1 VIAIHPLG
9 PANLANAPEGI
20 RHRKFLPKT
29 LGFIFLEEKDWT
41 MAMRMY
47 AWEGRTRGGAVHK
60 GEIEADTRETAVATL
75 RQQHII
81 VTTIKAKPKDLA
93 LPGFGGKVSEK
104 DLVLFT
110 RQFSTMIDAGLPL
123 VQCLDIL
130 SKQTENKTFSKTIV
144 EIKKEVEAGST
155 FADALRKYPR
165 IFDDLYVNLV
175 QAGEIGGVLD
185 VTFARLA
192 GYIEKARSLK
202 GKVKSAMVYPAA
214 IIFVAVSVVIFLMIF
229 VIPVF
234 AQMFQDFGGTLPWP
248 TQLVIGLSNFM
259 KHYILFAIPVLIAA
273 GFVFKQYYRT
283 ESGKRVVHRYL
294 LRVPILG
301 PLLQKAAIARFART
315 LSTLLGSGVP
325 IIDSLD
331 ITARTA
337 GNKVLEEAVLG
348 SIGSIRE
355 GQTLAT
361 PLAKHPVFPPMVVQM
376 VEIGDVTGE
385 LDSMLSKLADFYEEE
400 VDRAVEALT
409 AMLEPMMMVFLGTV
423 LGFIIVAMYLPI
435 FKMASLISE

>member
-1 VIAIHPLG
+1 MSAHT
-9 PANLANAPEGI
+9 
-20 RHRKFLPKT
+20 FL
-29 LGFIFLEEKDWT
+29 
-41 MAMRMY
+41 
-47 AWEGRTRGGAVHK
+47 WEGRTRGGTVHK
-60 GEIEADTRETAVATL
+60 GEVEADSREAAIATL
-75 RQQHII
+75 RQQHIV
-81 VTTIKAKPKDLA
+81 VTTIKPKPKELT
-93 LPGFGGKVSEK
+93 LPGFGGKVREQ
-104 DLVLFT
+104 DLILFT

-130 SKQTENKTFSKTIV
+130 SKQTENKTFTKTIL
-144 EIKKEVEAGST
+144 EIKRDVEGGAT
-155 FADALRKYPR
+155 FADALCKHPK

-185 VTFARLA
+185 ITFARLA

-202 GKVKSAMVYPAA
+202 GKVKSAMIYPSA
-214 IIFVAVSVVIFLMIF
+214 IVFVAVSVVIFLMIF

-248 TQLVIGLSNFM
+248 TQLVISMSNFL
-259 KHYILFAIPVLIAA
+259 KSYILFAIPVLIAA
-273 GFVFKQYYRT
+273 VIGFRQYYKT
-283 ESGKRVVHRYL
+283 ESGKHITHRTL

-301 PLLQKAAIARFART
+301 PLLQKAAVARFSRT

-337 GNKVLEEAVLG
+337 GNKVVEAAILA
-348 SIGSIRE
+348 SIGSIKE
-355 GQTLAT
+355 GQSLAT
-361 PLAKHPVFPPMVVQM
+361 PMAKHAVFPPMVVQM
-376 VEIGDVTGE
+376 VEIGDVTGA
-385 LDSMLSKLADFYEEE
+385 LDSMLSKIADFYEEE

-409 AMLEPMMMVFLGTV
+409 AMLEPVMMVFLGTV

-435 FKMASLISE
+435 FKMAALVAE

>member
-1 VIAIHPLG
+1 MSTHT
-9 PANLANAPEGI
+9 
-20 RHRKFLPKT
+20 F
-29 LGFIFLEEKDWT
+29 
-41 MAMRMY
+41 M
-47 AWEGRTRGGAVHK
+47 WEGRARGGVTHK
-60 GEIEADTRETAVATL
+60 GEIEANSRETAIATL
-75 RQQHII
+75 RQQQIV
-81 VTTIKAKPKDLA
+81 VTTIKSKPRDLT
-93 LPGFGGKVSEK
+93 LPGFGGGVSEK

-130 SKQTENKTFSKTIV
+130 SKQTENKAFSKTIIG
-144 EIKKEVEAGST
+144 IKKEVEGGTT
-155 FADALRKYPR
+155 FADALRKYPK

-185 VTFARLA
+185 TTLARLA

-214 IIFVAVSVVIFLMIF
+214 IISVAVSVIVFLMIF

-234 AQMFQDFGGTLPWP
+234 AQMFLDFGGALPWP
-248 TQLVIGLSNFM
+248 TQFVIGMSNVV
-259 KHYILFAIPVLIAA
+259 KNYILFTIPVFIVAVFA
-273 GFVFKQYYRT
+273 FKQCYRT
-283 ESGKRVVHRYL
+283 EGGKRLIHRNL
-294 LRVPILG
+294 LRLPILG
-301 PLLQKAAIARFART
+301 SLLQKAAIARFSRT

-325 IIDSLD
+325 IIESLA

-337 GNKVLEEAVLG
+337 GNKVLEDAVLA
-348 SIGSIRE
+348 SVGSIRE

-361 PLAKHPVFPPMVVQM
+361 PLAKHWVFPAMVVQM

-385 LDSMLSKLADFYEEE
+385 LDTMLSKIADFYEEE

-435 FKMASLISE
+435 FKMASLVAE

>member
-1 VIAIHPLG
+1 MSAR
-9 PANLANAPEGI
+9 A
-20 RHRKFLPKT
+20 F
-29 LGFIFLEEKDWT
+29 
-41 MAMRMY
+41 M
-47 AWEGRTRGGAVHK
+47 WEGRTRGGSIHK
-60 GEIEADTRETAVATL
+60 GEIEADTKEIAIATL
-75 RQQHII
+75 RHQHII
-81 VTTIKAKPKDLA
+81 VTSIKPKPKEIR
-93 LPGFGGKVSEK
+93 LPGFGKSISEK

-130 SKQTENKTFSKTIV
+130 SKQTNNKHFSKTIA
-144 EIKKEVEAGST
+144 EIKKEVEGGAT
-155 FADALRKYPR
+155 FADVLRKYPK

-185 VTFARLA
+185 TTFARLA

-202 GKVKSAMVYPAA
+202 GKVKSALIYPLA

-234 AQMFQDFGGTLPWP
+234 AQMFQDLGGTLPWP
-248 TQLVIGLSNFM
+248 TQLVINLSDLIKN
-259 KHYILFAIPVLIAA
+259 YILFSIPVFIIAIYA
-273 GFVFKQYYRT
+273 FKQYYRT
-283 ESGKRVVHRYL
+283 ESGKRNIHRL
-294 LRVPILG
+294 LLKVPVFG
-301 PLLQKAAIARFART
+301 PLMQKAAVARFSRT

-331 ITARTA
+331 ITAHTA
-337 GNKVLEEAVLG
+337 GNKVLEEAVLS

-361 PLAKHPVFPPMVVQM
+361 PLAKHAVFPPMVVQM

-385 LDSMLSKLADFYEEE
+385 LDAMLSKLADFFEEE

-409 AMLEPMMMVFLGTV
+409 AMLEPMMMVILGTT

-435 FKMASLISE
+435 FKMGSLVVE

>member
-1 VIAIHPLG
+1 MST
-9 PANLANAPEGI
+9 
-20 RHRKFLPKT
+20 RTF
-29 LGFIFLEEKDWT
+29 
-41 MAMRMY
+41 M
-47 AWEGRTRGGAVHK
+47 WEGRTRGGVVHK
-60 GEIEADTRETAVATL
+60 GEIEAETRETAIAIL
-75 RQQHII
+75 RQQHIV
-81 VTTIKAKPKDLA
+81 VTTLKSKPKDLT
-93 LPGFGGKVSEK
+93 LPGFGKKVSEK

-144 EIKKEVEAGST
+144 EIKNDVEAGAT
-155 FADALRKYPR
+155 FADALRKYPK

-175 QAGEIGGVLD
+175 AAGELGGVLD
-185 VTFARLA
+185 STFARLA

-202 GKVKSAMVYPAA
+202 GKVKSAMIYPAA
-214 IIFVAVSVVIFLMIF
+214 IVFVAISVIIFLMIF

-234 AQMFQDFGGTLPWP
+234 AQMFLDFGGTLPWP
-248 TQLVIGLSNFM
+248 TQAVIWLSNFV
-259 KHYILFAIPVLIAA
+259 KNYVLFSIPVSIVAV
-273 GFVFKQYYRT
+273 FVFKQYYRT
-283 ESGKRVVHRYL
+283 ESGKRLVHRIL
-294 LRVPILG
+294 LKTPVFG
-301 PLLQKAAIARFART
+301 PLLQKAAIARFSRT
-315 LSTLLGSGVP
+315 LSTLMGSGVP
-325 IIDSLD
+325 ILDSLD

-337 GNKVLEEAVLG
+337 GNKVLEDAVLA
-348 SIGSIRE
+348 SIGSIKE

-361 PLAKHPVFPPMVVQM
+361 PLAKHRVFPPMVVQM

-409 AMLEPMMMVFLGTV
+409 ALLEPMMMVFLGTV

-435 FKMASLISE
+435 FKMASLVVE

>member
-1 VIAIHPLG
+1 
-9 PANLANAPEGI
+9 
-20 RHRKFLPKT
+20 
-29 LGFIFLEEKDWT
+29 
-41 MAMRMY
+41 MAMRVFV
-47 AWEGRTRGGAVHK
+47 WEGRTRGGVLHK
-60 GEIEADTRETAVATL
+60 GEIEADSREGAIATL
-75 RQQHII
+75 RQQHVV
-81 VTTIKAKPKDLA
+81 VTTIKPKPKA
-93 LPGFGGKVSEK
+93 LTFSGFGGKVSEK

-130 SKQTENKTFSKTIV
+130 SKQAENKRFATAIV
-144 EIKKEVEAGST
+144 EIRKDVEGGTT
-155 FADALRKYPR
+155 FADGLRKYPR

-185 VTFARLA
+185 ATFARLA

-202 GKVKSAMVYPAA
+202 GKVKSAMVYPSA

-248 TQLVIGLSNFM
+248 TQLVISLSHM
-259 KHYILFAIPVLIAA
+259 MRHYIFFAIPVVFAA
-273 GFVFKQYYRT
+273 GFAFKQYYRT
-283 ESGKRVVHRYL
+283 ESGKRLAHRHM

-337 GNKVLEEAVLG
+337 GNKVLEDAVLA
-348 SIGSIRE
+348 SISSIKE

-361 PLAKHPVFPPMVVQM
+361 PLAKHTVFPAMVVQM

-385 LDSMLSKLADFYEEE
+385 LDQMLGKLADFYEEE

-409 AMLEPMMMVFLGTV
+409 AMLEPMMMVFLGTA

-435 FKMASLISE
+435 FKMASLVSD

>member
-1 VIAIHPLG
+1 
-9 PANLANAPEGI
+9 
-20 RHRKFLPKT
+20 
-29 LGFIFLEEKDWT
+29 

-47 AWEGRTRGGAVHK
+47 MWEGRTRGGALHR
-60 GEIEADTRETAVATL
+60 GEIEADTRDGAIATL
-75 RQQHII
+75 RQQHIV
-81 VTTIKAKPKDLA
+81 VTTVKAKPKNLT

-130 SKQTENKTFSKTIV
+130 SKQTENKTFAKTIV
-144 EIKKEVEAGST
+144 EIKKEVEGGTT
-155 FADALRKYPR
+155 FADALGKYPK
-165 IFDDLYVNLV
+165 IFDDLYVNLI

-185 VTFARLA
+185 ATLARLA

-202 GKVKSAMVYPAA
+202 GKVKSAMVYPSA
-214 IIFVAVSVVIFLMIF
+214 IIFVAVSVVVFLMIF

-248 TQLVIGLSNFM
+248 TQLVIGLSNLM
-259 KHYILFAIPVLIAA
+259 KNYILFAIPVLIAA
-273 GFVFKQYYRT
+273 VFAFKQYYRT
-283 ESGKRVVHRYL
+283 ESGKRVVHRYML
-294 LRVPILG
+294 KLPILG

-337 GNKVLEEAVLG
+337 GNKVLEDAVLA
-348 SIGSIRE
+348 SISNIKE

-361 PLAKHPVFPPMVVQM
+361 PLAKHPVFPAMVVQM

-385 LDSMLSKLADFYEEE
+385 LDTMLSKLADFYEEE

-435 FKMASLISE
+435 FKMASLVSE

>member
-1 VIAIHPLG
+1 MSTRA
-9 PANLANAPEGI
+9 
-20 RHRKFLPKT
+20 F
-29 LGFIFLEEKDWT
+29 
-41 MAMRMY
+41 M
-47 AWEGRTRGGAVHK
+47 WEGRTRGGGSHK
-60 GEIEADTRETAVATL
+60 GEIEAETREAAIAIL
-75 RQQHII
+75 RQQHVI
-81 VTTIKAKPKDLA
+81 VTAVKPKPKELSF
-93 LPGFGGKVSEK
+93 PGFGGKVSEK

-130 SKQTENKTFSKTIV
+130 SKQTENKIFSKTIV
-144 EIKKEVEAGST
+144 EIKTEVEAGAT
-155 FADALRKYPR
+155 FADALRKYPK

-175 QAGEIGGVLD
+175 HAGEIGGVLD
-185 VTFARLA
+185 TTFARLA

-202 GKVKSAMVYPAA
+202 AKVKSAMVYPAA
-214 IIFVAVSVVIFLMIF
+214 IMFVAVSVVIFLMIF

-234 AQMFQDFGGTLPWP
+234 AQMFQDFGGALPWP
-248 TQLVIGLSNFM
+248 TQFVMGASNFV
-259 KHYILFAIPVLIAA
+259 KNYILFAIPLFIIAVF
-273 GFVFKQYYRT
+273 GFKQYYRT
-283 ESGKRVVHRYL
+283 NAGKRNIHRIML
-294 LRVPILG
+294 KVPIFGSLM
-301 PLLQKAAIARFART
+301 QKAAIARFSRT
-315 LSTLLGSGVP
+315 LSTLMASGVP

-337 GNKVLEEAVLG
+337 GNKVLEEAVLA

-385 LDSMLSKLADFYEEE
+385 LDSLLSKIADFYEEE

-409 AMLEPMMMVFLGTV
+409 AMLEPMLMVFLGIV
-423 LGFIIVAMYLPI
+423 LGFIIIAMYLPI
-435 FKMASLISE
+435 FKMGSLIGD

>member
-1 VIAIHPLG
+1 MST
-9 PANLANAPEGI
+9 
-20 RHRKFLPKT
+20 RTF
-29 LGFIFLEEKDWT
+29 
-41 MAMRMY
+41 M
-47 AWEGRTRGGAVHK
+47 WEGRTRGGVVHK
-60 GEIEADTRETAVATL
+60 GEIEADTRETAIATL
-75 RQQHII
+75 RQQHIV
-81 VTTIKAKPKDLA
+81 VTTIKSKPKDLT

-104 DLVLFT
+104 ELVLFT

-130 SKQTENKTFSKTIV
+130 SKQTENKSFSKTIG
-144 EIKKEVEAGST
+144 EIKKEVEGGAT
-155 FADALRKYPR
+155 FADALRKYPK

-185 VTFARLA
+185 TTFARLA

-214 IIFVAVSVVIFLMIF
+214 IVFVAVSVIIFLMIF

-234 AQMFQDFGGTLPWP
+234 AQMFQDFGGVLPLP
-248 TQLVIGLSNFM
+248 TQIVIGLSNFV
-259 KHYILFAIPVLIAA
+259 KSYILFTIPVLIAA
-273 GFVFKQYYRT
+273 VFGFKQYYRT
-283 ESGKRVVHRYL
+283 EAGKRLIHRTL
-294 LRVPILG
+294 LRVPVFG
-301 PLLQKAAIARFART
+301 PLLQKAAIARFSRT
-315 LSTLLGSGVP
+315 LSTLMGSGVP

-337 GNKVLEEAVLG
+337 GNKVLEDAVLA
-348 SIGSIRE
+348 SIGSIKE

-361 PLAKHPVFPPMVVQM
+361 PLARHRVFPPMVVQM

-385 LDSMLSKLADFYEEE
+385 LDSMLSKIADFYEEE

-409 AMLEPMMMVFLGTV
+409 ALLEPMMMVFLGTI

-435 FKMASLISE
+435 FKMASLIVE

>member
-1 VIAIHPLG
+1 MST
-9 PANLANAPEGI
+9 
-20 RHRKFLPKT
+20 RTF
-29 LGFIFLEEKDWT
+29 
-41 MAMRMY
+41 M
-47 AWEGRTRGGAVHK
+47 WEGRTRGGVVHK
-60 GEIEADTRETAVATL
+60 GEIEADTRETAIATL
-75 RQQHII
+75 RQQHIV
-81 VTTIKAKPKDLA
+81 VTTIKSKPRALT
-93 LPGFGGKVSEK
+93 LPGFGRKVSEK

-130 SKQTENKTFSKTIV
+130 SKQTENKTFAKTIV
-144 EIKKEVEAGST
+144 EIKKEVEGGAT
-155 FADALRKYPR
+155 FADALRKYPK

-175 QAGEIGGVLD
+175 AAGEIGGVLD
-185 VTFARLA
+185 TTFARLA

-214 IIFVAVSVVIFLMIF
+214 IVFVAVSVIIFLMIF

-234 AQMFQDFGGTLPWP
+234 AQMFLDFGGTLPWP
-248 TQLVIGLSNFM
+248 TQFVIGLSNFV
-259 KHYILFAIPVLIAA
+259 KNYILLSIPVFIVAV
-273 GFVFKQYYRT
+273 FVFKQYYRT
-283 ESGKRVVHRYL
+283 ESGKRLVHRTL
-294 LRVPILG
+294 LKTPIFG
-301 PLLQKAAIARFART
+301 PLLQKAAIARFSRT
-315 LSTLLGSGVP
+315 LSTLMGSGVP

-337 GNKVLEEAVLG
+337 GNKVLEDAVLA
-348 SIGSIRE
+348 SIGSIKE

-361 PLAKHPVFPPMVVQM
+361 PLAKHRVFPPMVVQM

-385 LDSMLSKLADFYEEE
+385 LDSMLSKVADFYEEE

-409 AMLEPMMMVFLGTV
+409 ALLEPMMMVFLGTV

-435 FKMASLISE
+435 FKMASLVVE

>member
-1 VIAIHPLG
+1 MSAR
-9 PANLANAPEGI
+9 A
-20 RHRKFLPKT
+20 
-29 LGFIFLEEKDWT
+29 FI
-41 MAMRMY
+41 
-47 AWEGRTRGGAVHK
+47 WEGRTRGGGAHK
-60 GEIEADTRETAVATL
+60 GEIEADTKEVAIATL

-81 VTTIKAKPKDLA
+81 VTTIKPKPKELS
-93 LPGFGGKVSEK
+93 LPGFGGSVSEK

-130 SKQTENKTFSKTIV
+130 SKQTENKTFAKALV
-144 EIKKEVEAGST
+144 EIKKDVEGGTT
-155 FADALRKYPR
+155 FADALRKYPK

-175 QAGEIGGVLD
+175 QAGEVGGVLD
-185 VTFARLA
+185 TTFARLA

-202 GKVKSAMVYPAA
+202 GKVKSAMIYPSA
-214 IIFVAVSVVIFLMIF
+214 ILFVAVSVVVFLMIF

-259 KHYILFAIPVLIAA
+259 KSYILFGVPIFIVAVF
-273 GFVFKQYYRT
+273 GFKQYYRT
-283 ESGKRVVHRYL
+283 EPGKRTVHRTML
-294 LRVPILG
+294 KAPIFGSLM
-301 PLLQKAAIARFART
+301 QKAAVARFSRT
-315 LSTLLGSGVP
+315 LSTLMGSGVP

-337 GNKVLEEAVLG
+337 GNKVLEDAVLA
-348 SIGSIRE
+348 SVGSIRE

-361 PLAKHPVFPPMVVQM
+361 PLAKHAVFPPMVVQM

-385 LDSMLSKLADFYEEE
+385 LDSMLSKIADFFEEE

-409 AMLEPMMMVFLGTV
+409 AMLEPMMMVFLGTM

-435 FKMASLISE
+435 FKMGSLIAE

>member
-1 VIAIHPLG
+1 MSTRA
-9 PANLANAPEGI
+9 
-20 RHRKFLPKT
+20 F
-29 LGFIFLEEKDWT
+29 
-41 MAMRMY
+41 M
-47 AWEGRTRGGAVHK
+47 WEGRTRGGGVHK
-60 GEIEADTRETAVATL
+60 GEIAADTKEVAIATL

-81 VTTIKAKPKDLA
+81 VTTIKPKPKELRF
-93 LPGFGGKVSEK
+93 PGFGGKVSEK

-130 SKQTENKTFSKTIV
+130 SKQTANKAFAKVLV
-144 EIKKEVEAGST
+144 EIKQDVESGTT
-155 FADALRKYPR
+155 FADALRKYPK

-185 VTFARLA
+185 TTFARLA

-202 GKVKSAMVYPAA
+202 GKVKSAMIYPSA
-214 IIFVAVSVVIFLMIF
+214 ILFVAVSVVVFLMIF

-234 AQMFQDFGGTLPWP
+234 AQMFQDFGGALPWP
-248 TQLVIGLSNFM
+248 TQIVIGLSNFM
-259 KHYILFAIPVLIAA
+259 KHYILFAIPIFIVAVF
-273 GFVFKQYYRT
+273 GFKQYYRT
-283 ESGKRVVHRYL
+283 EPGKRCIHRL
-294 LRVPILG
+294 ILKAPIFG
-301 PLLQKAAIARFART
+301 PLMQKASIARFSRT
-315 LSTLLGSGVP
+315 LSTLMSSGVP

-337 GNKVLEEAVLG
+337 GNKVLEDAVLA

-361 PLAKHPVFPPMVVQM
+361 PLAKHGVFPPMVVQM

-385 LDSMLSKLADFYEEE
+385 LDSMLSKIADFFEEE

-409 AMLEPMMMVFLGTV
+409 AMLEPMMMVFLGTT

-435 FKMASLISE
+435 FKMGSLIGE

>member
-1 VIAIHPLG
+1 MSAR
-9 PANLANAPEGI
+9 A
-20 RHRKFLPKT
+20 
-29 LGFIFLEEKDWT
+29 FI
-41 MAMRMY
+41 
-47 AWEGRTRGGAVHK
+47 WEGRTRGGGAHK
-60 GEIEADTRETAVATL
+60 GEIEADTKEVAIATL

-81 VTTIKAKPKDLA
+81 VTTIKPKPKELS
-93 LPGFGGKVSEK
+93 LPGFGGSVSEK

-130 SKQTENKTFSKTIV
+130 SKQTENKTFAKALV
-144 EIKKEVEAGST
+144 EIKKDVEGGTT
-155 FADALRKYPR
+155 FADALRKYPK

-175 QAGEIGGVLD
+175 QAGEVGGVLD
-185 VTFARLA
+185 TTFARLA

-202 GKVKSAMVYPAA
+202 GKVKSAMIYPSA
-214 IIFVAVSVVIFLMIF
+214 ILFVAVSVVVFLMIF

-259 KHYILFAIPVLIAA
+259 KSYILFGVPIFIVAVF
-273 GFVFKQYYRT
+273 GFKQYYRT
-283 ESGKRVVHRYL
+283 EPGKRTVHRTML
-294 LRVPILG
+294 KAPIFGSLM
-301 PLLQKAAIARFART
+301 QKAAVARFSRT
-315 LSTLLGSGVP
+315 LSTLMGSGVP

-337 GNKVLEEAVLG
+337 GNKVLEDAVLA
-348 SIGSIRE
+348 SVGSIRE

-361 PLAKHPVFPPMVVQM
+361 PLAKHAVFPPMVVQM

-385 LDSMLSKLADFYEEE
+385 LDSMLSKIADFFEEE

-409 AMLEPMMMVFLGTV
+409 AMLEPMMMVFLGTT

-435 FKMASLISE
+435 FKMGSLIAE

>member
-1 VIAIHPLG
+1 MS
-9 PANLANAPEGI
+9 
-20 RHRKFLPKT
+20 T
-29 LGFIFLEEKDWT
+29 
-41 MAMRMY
+41 RMY
-47 AWEGRTRGGAVHK
+47 LWEGRSRGGIVHK
-60 GEIEADTRETAVATL
+60 GELEATTRDAAVATL
-75 RQQHII
+75 HQQHIV
-81 VTTIKAKPKDLA
+81 VTAIKPKPKDLT

-104 DLVLFT
+104 ELVLFT

-130 SKQTENKTFSKTIV
+130 SKQTENKTFAKTIV
-144 EIKKEVEAGST
+144 EIKNEVEGGAT
-155 FADALRKYPR
+155 FADALRKHPKT
-165 IFDDLYVNLV
+165 FDDLYVNLV

-185 VTFARLA
+185 TTFARLA

-202 GKVKSAMVYPAA
+202 GKVKSAMVYPLA
-214 IIFVAVSVVIFLMIF
+214 ILFVAVSVIIFLMIF

-248 TQLVIGLSNFM
+248 TQLVIGLSNLI
-259 KHYILFAIPVLIAA
+259 KNYILFAIPLLIIAVF
-273 GFVFKQYYRT
+273 GFKQYYRT
-283 ESGKRVVHRYL
+283 EPGKRVVHRNL
-294 LRVPILG
+294 LRIPVLG
-301 PLLQKAAIARFART
+301 SLLQKAAIARFSRT

-325 IIDSLD
+325 IIESLD

-337 GNKVLEEAVLG
+337 GNKVVEEAVLA
-348 SIGSIRE
+348 SISSVKE

-361 PLAKHPVFPPMVVQM
+361 PLAKHSVFPPMVVQM

-385 LDSMLSKLADFYEEE
+385 LDSLLSKIADFYEEE
-400 VDRAVEALT
+400 VDRAVEALM

-435 FKMASLISE
+435 FKMASLIGE

>member
-1 VIAIHPLG
+1 MSTRA
-9 PANLANAPEGI
+9 
-20 RHRKFLPKT
+20 F
-29 LGFIFLEEKDWT
+29 
-41 MAMRMY
+41 M
-47 AWEGRTRGGAVHK
+47 WEGRTRGGGVHK
-60 GEIEADTRETAVATL
+60 GEIEAETRDVAIAIL
-75 RQQHII
+75 RQQHVI
-81 VTTIKAKPKDLA
+81 VTAIKPKPKELS

-130 SKQTENKTFSKTIV
+130 SKQTENKIFAKTIV
-144 EIKKEVEAGST
+144 EIKKEVEAGAT
-155 FADALRKYPR
+155 FADALRKYPK

-175 QAGEIGGVLD
+175 QAGEIGGVLET
-185 VTFARLA
+185 TFARLA

-202 GKVKSAMVYPAA
+202 GKVKSAMVYPSA

-248 TQLVIGLSNFM
+248 TQFVIGASNFV
-259 KHYILFAIPVLIAA
+259 KGYILFAIPLLIIAA
-273 GFVFKQYYRT
+273 FGFKQYYRT
-283 ESGKRVVHRYL
+283 NAGKRNVHRTML
-294 LRVPILG
+294 KVPIFG
-301 PLLQKAAIARFART
+301 PLMQKAAIARFSRT

-348 SIGSIRE
+348 SIGSIKE

-361 PLAKHPVFPPMVVQM
+361 PLAKHPVFPTMVVQM

-385 LDSMLSKLADFYEEE
+385 LDSMLSKIADFYEEE

-409 AMLEPMMMVFLGTV
+409 AMLEPMMMVFLGIV

-435 FKMASLISE
+435 FKMGSLIGAE

>member
-1 VIAIHPLG
+1 MS
-9 PANLANAPEGI
+9 
-20 RHRKFLPKT
+20 T
-29 LGFIFLEEKDWT
+29 
-41 MAMRMY
+41 RMY
-47 AWEGRTRGGAVHK
+47 TWEGRTRGGAVHQ
-60 GEIEADTRETAVATL
+60 GEIEANTRDAAIAIL
-75 RQQHII
+75 RQQRI
-81 VTTIKAKPKDLA
+81 VVTAIRPKPKDLR

-104 DLVLFT
+104 ELVLFT

-130 SKQTENKTFSKTIV
+130 SKQTENKTFAKTIV
-144 EIKKEVEAGST
+144 EIKREVEGGST
-155 FADALRKYPR
+155 FADTLRKYPK

-175 QAGEIGGVLD
+175 RAGEIGGVLD
-185 VTFARLA
+185 TTFARLA

-202 GKVKSAMVYPAA
+202 GKVKSAMVYPSA
-214 IIFVAVSVVIFLMIF
+214 IIFVAVSVITFLMIF

-234 AQMFQDFGGTLPWP
+234 AEMFQDFGGTLPWP

-259 KHYILFAIPVLIAA
+259 KTYILLAIPVLIVA
-273 GFVFKQYYRT
+273 GFAFKQYYRT
-283 ESGKRVVHRYL
+283 ETGKRMVHRTL
-294 LRVPILG
+294 LKLPVLG
-301 PLLQKAAIARFART
+301 SVLQRAAIARFSRT
-315 LSTLLGSGVP
+315 LSTLLSSGVP

-331 ITARTA
+331 ITAHTA
-337 GNKVLEEAVLG
+337 GNKVLEEAVLA
-348 SIGSIRE
+348 SIDSVKE

-385 LDSMLSKLADFYEEE
+385 LDTLLSKIADFYEEE

-409 AMLEPMMMVFLGTV
+409 AMLEPMMMVFLGVV

-435 FKMASLISE
+435 FKMASLVAE

>member
-1 VIAIHPLG
+1 MH
-9 PANLANAPEGI
+9 
-20 RHRKFLPKT
+20 RHNS
-29 LGFIFLEEKDWT
+29 FLEGKDNG
-41 MAMRMY
+41 MSARAFM
-47 AWEGRTRGGAVHK
+47 WEGRTRGGGVHQ
-60 GEIEADTRETAVATL
+60 GQIEAETKEVAIATL

-81 VTTIKAKPKDLA
+81 VTTIKPKPKELS
-93 LPGFGGKVSEK
+93 LPGFGGKVAEK

-130 SKQTENKTFSKTIV
+130 SKQTENKMLAKTIV
-144 EIKKEVEAGST
+144 EIKKEVEGGTT
-155 FADALRKYPR
+155 FADALRKYPK

-185 VTFARLA
+185 TTFARLA

-202 GKVKSAMVYPAA
+202 GKIKSAMVYPSA

-234 AQMFQDFGGTLPWP
+234 GQMFQDFGGTLPWP
-248 TQLVIGLSNFM
+248 TQLVIGVSELT
-259 KHYILFAIPVLIAA
+259 KRYILFAIPIFIVAVFA
-273 GFVFKQYYRT
+273 FKQYYRT
-283 ESGKRVVHRYL
+283 ESGKRSIHRTVL
-294 LRVPILG
+294 KVPIFG
-301 PLLQKAAIARFART
+301 PLMQKAAIARFSRT
-315 LSTLLGSGVP
+315 LSTLIGSGVP

-337 GNKVLEEAVLG
+337 GNKVLEEAVLT

-385 LDSMLSKLADFYEEE
+385 LDSMLSKIADFFEEE

-409 AMLEPMMMVFLGTV
+409 AMLEPMMMVFLGVV

-435 FKMASLISE
+435 FKMGALIGE

>member
-1 VIAIHPLG
+1 MSTRA
-9 PANLANAPEGI
+9 
-20 RHRKFLPKT
+20 F
-29 LGFIFLEEKDWT
+29 
-41 MAMRMY
+41 M
-47 AWEGRTRGGAVHK
+47 WEGRTRGGGVHK
-60 GEIEADTRETAVATL
+60 GEIEADTKEVAIATL

-81 VTTIKAKPKDLA
+81 VTTIKPKPKELSF
-93 LPGFGGKVSEK
+93 PGFGGKVSEK

-130 SKQTENKTFSKTIV
+130 SKQTENKAFAKVLV
-144 EIKKEVEAGST
+144 EIKQDVEGGTT
-155 FADALRKYPR
+155 FADALRKYPK

-175 QAGEIGGVLD
+175 HAGEVGGVLD
-185 VTFARLA
+185 TTFTRLA

-202 GKVKSAMVYPAA
+202 GKVKSAMIYPSA
-214 IIFVAVSVVIFLMIF
+214 ILFVAVSVVVFLMIF

-259 KHYILFAIPVLIAA
+259 KHYVLFAIPIFIVAVF
-273 GFVFKQYYRT
+273 GFKQYYRT
-283 ESGKRVVHRYL
+283 ESGKRNIHRTIL
-294 LRVPILG
+294 KAPIFGSLM
-301 PLLQKAAIARFART
+301 QKASIARFSRT
-315 LSTLLGSGVP
+315 LSTLMSSGVP

-337 GNKVLEEAVLG
+337 GNKVLEDAVLA
-348 SIGSIRE
+348 SVGSIRE

-361 PLAKHPVFPPMVVQM
+361 PLAKHAVFPPMVVQM

-385 LDSMLSKLADFYEEE
+385 LDSMLGKIADFFEEE

-409 AMLEPMMMVFLGTV
+409 AMLEPMMMVFLGTT

-435 FKMASLISE
+435 FKMGSLIAE

>member
-1 VIAIHPLG
+1 MS
-9 PANLANAPEGI
+9 
-20 RHRKFLPKT
+20 T
-29 LGFIFLEEKDWT
+29 
-41 MAMRMY
+41 RMY
-47 AWEGRTRGGAVHK
+47 LWEGRGRGGAVHK
-60 GEIEADTRETAVATL
+60 GELEATTRDAVVATL
-75 RQQHII
+75 RQQHIV
-81 VTTIKAKPKDLA
+81 VTAIKPKPKNLT

-104 DLVLFT
+104 ELVLFT

-130 SKQTENKTFSKTIV
+130 SKQTENKIFIKNIT
-144 EIKKEVEAGST
+144 EIKKEVEGGST
-155 FADALRKYPR
+155 FADALRKYPK

-175 QAGEIGGVLD
+175 LAGEIGGVLD

-202 GKVKSAMVYPAA
+202 GKVKSAMIYPSA
-214 IIFVAVSVVIFLMIF
+214 IIFVSIAVIIFLMIF

-234 AQMFQDFGGTLPWP
+234 AEMFQDFGGTLPWP
-248 TQLVIGLSNFM
+248 TQLVMWLSHAVKN
-259 KHYILFAIPVLIAA
+259 YILFTIPVLIGAFFA
-273 GFVFKQYYRT
+273 FKQYYRT
-283 ESGKRVVHRYL
+283 ESGQRMVHWNML
-294 LRVPILG
+294 KVPVLG
-301 PLLQKAAIARFART
+301 SLLQRAAIARFART

-337 GNKVLEEAVLG
+337 GNKVLEDAVLA
-348 SIGSIRE
+348 SISSVRE

-361 PLAKHPVFPPMVVQM
+361 PLAKYPVFPPMVVQM

-385 LDSMLSKLADFYEEE
+385 LDSLLSKIADFYEEE

-409 AMLEPMMMVFLGTV
+409 ALLEPIMMVFLGTV

-435 FKMASLISE
+435 FKMASLVAE

>member
-1 VIAIHPLG
+1 MSTRA
-9 PANLANAPEGI
+9 
-20 RHRKFLPKT
+20 F
-29 LGFIFLEEKDWT
+29 
-41 MAMRMY
+41 M
-47 AWEGRTRGGAVHK
+47 WEGRTRGGGVHK
-60 GEIEADTRETAVATL
+60 GEIEAETRDVAIAIL
-75 RQQHII
+75 RQQHVI
-81 VTTIKAKPKDLA
+81 VTAIKPKPKELS

-130 SKQTENKTFSKTIV
+130 SKQTENKIFAKTIV
-144 EIKKEVEAGST
+144 EIKKEVEAGAT
-155 FADALRKYPR
+155 FADALRKYPK

-185 VTFARLA
+185 TTFARLA

-202 GKVKSAMVYPAA
+202 GKVKSAMVYPSA

-248 TQLVIGLSNFM
+248 TQFVIGASNFV
-259 KHYILFAIPVLIAA
+259 KGYILFAIPLLIIA
-273 GFVFKQYYRT
+273 GFGFKQYYRANA
-283 ESGKRVVHRYL
+283 GKRNVHRTML
-294 LRVPILG
+294 KVPIFG
-301 PLLQKAAIARFART
+301 PLMQKAAIARFSRT

-348 SIGSIRE
+348 SIGSIKE

-361 PLAKHPVFPPMVVQM
+361 PLAKHPVFPTMVVQM

-385 LDSMLSKLADFYEEE
+385 LDSMLSKIADFYEEE

-409 AMLEPMMMVFLGTV
+409 AMLEPMMMVFLGIV

-435 FKMASLISE
+435 FKMGSLIGAE